1 MNNKISIIIPAYNA
15 QKTIERCIKSISNAE
30 VEIIVVIDGS
40 TDETLKICNNL
51 KKDISNLRIIQQE
64 NKGAYEAR
72 KVGTKNANGNYIM
85 FLDSDDVYETNI
97 IERMEE
103 LINKYNNPDIIR
115 FRYRKIPD
123 GYEQYKYNDKDEIK
137 IEKQDFISKVYPM
150 FIEGYMLN
158 SLWTNC
164 IKKELIQNINF
175 DNEDIR
181 YGEDLLVNYQLFSKA
196 NNVVFVNDILYNY
209 IYNPDSSTSDRTI
222 KTLLKHLED
231 SIFVYSLL
239 YQYIAKWNI
248 NTEENVKKVN
258 NRLKKETNTII
269 KLIKNKI
276 IKIIIK

>member
-1 MNNKISIIIPAYNA
+1 M
-15 QKTIERCIKSISNAE
+15 
-30 VEIIVVIDGS
+30 
-40 TDETLKICNNL
+40 
-51 KKDISNLRIIQQE
+51 SNLRIIQQE

-276 IKIIIK
+276 V

>member
-85 FLDSDDVYETNI
+85 FLDSDDIYETNI

-276 IKIIIK
+276 V

>member
-181 YGEDLLVNYQLFSKA
+181 YGEDLLVNYQLFSRA

-276 IKIIIK
+276 V

>member
-72 KVGTKNANGNYIM
+72 KVGTKNADGNYIM

-276 IKIIIK
+276 V

>member
-103 LINKYNNPDIIR
+103 LINKYN
-115 FRYRKIPD
+115 
-123 GYEQYKYNDKDEIK
+123 
-137 IEKQDFISKVYPM
+137 
-150 FIEGYMLN
+150 
-158 SLWTNC
+158 
-164 IKKELIQNINF
+164 
-175 DNEDIR
+175 
-181 YGEDLLVNYQLFSKA
+181 
-196 NNVVFVNDILYNY
+196 
-209 IYNPDSSTSDRTI
+209 
-222 KTLLKHLED
+222 
-231 SIFVYSLL
+231 
-239 YQYIAKWNI
+239 
-248 NTEENVKKVN
+248 KVN
-258 NRLKKETNTII
+258 I
-269 KLIKNKI
+269 
-276 IKIIIK
+276 